1 MSPTIARLAVLVLLW
16 ASLLL
21 AGCAVKPIMGSKH
34 TLAPERY
41 VPILRS
47 TLRHGDWIV
56 MRTVRIVGNMVAT
69 VTQKPFSHAALYDAE
84 HDSAIEAT
92 AYGVHRASLEDLLR
106 KSQRVL
112 VIRPLWASE
121 ANSRIAVERARG
133 LLGKSYDYT
142 GLVGLGARDRYY
154 CTELC
159 LEGYRPFI
167 SKKEPDNPLP
177 RIIQPGE
184 MYFWGTIVYDTGP

>member
-1 MSPTIARLAVLVLLW
+1 MSRSFTRFAVLVLLW

-21 AGCAVKPIMGSKH
+21 AGCAVKPLMGPES
-34 TLAPERY
+34 TLAPETHA
-41 VPILRS
+41 PILRGK
-47 TLRHGDWIV
+47 LRHGDWIV

-69 VTQKPFSHAALYDAE
+69 VTQKPFSHAAIYDAE

-92 AYGVHRASLEDLLR
+92 AYGVQRASLEDLLR

-112 VIRPLWASE
+112 VIRPLWADE
-121 ANSRIAVERARG
+121 TTSRLAVERARN
-133 LLGKSYDYT
+133 LLGTSYDYT

-159 LEGYRPFI
+159 LEAYRPFI
-167 SKKEPDNPLP
+167 SRKEPNNPIP
-177 RIIQPGE
+177 RIIQPGD
-184 MYFWGTIVYDTGP
+184 MYFWGTIVHDTGP